1 MSEMLSA
8 DDDARLQP
16 PGQPEA
22 EIAAKTRTLV
32 VGPYLARSAAAQASG
47 AAEAQNLR
55 SSSARLDEATGL
67 QKPSS
72 FR

>member
-8 DDDARLQP
+8 DDDVRLQP

-32 VGPYLARSAAAQASG
+32 VGPFLGTIS
-47 AAEAQNLR
+47 
-55 SSSARLDEATGL
+55 RL
-67 QKPSS
+67 S
-72 FR
+72 R